1 MINKIDSNLMR
12 PLLADLINIKQ
23 SLSRLNGTIT
33 KLAELAFIDYLRER
47 NLIDEIDAQE
57 CAKNSAE
64 VSAYANGYD
73 IFIPNQK
80 IVAEI
85 KALIPYEV
93 TRFGG
98 AQIQSLE
105 KDVKGLL
112 EGKAKAQEDIKDF
125 VKILALL
132 PTQDEKTFS
141 KAVEHLIENLKK
153 KDYKVSAELP
163 ENNSFS
169 KEDVYVVTI
178 PLN

>member
-1 MINKIDSNLMR
+1 MISQIDSNLMR

-73 IFIPNQK
+73 IFIPNRK

-93 TRFGG
+93 TRLGG

-112 EGKAKAQEDIKDF
+112 EGKAKAQDDIKDF

-132 PTQDEKTFS
+132 PTQDKKTFPD
-141 KAVEHLIENLKK
+141 AVKHLIENLSNKRYNVTA
-153 KDYKVSAELP
+153 DIP

-169 KEDVYVVTI
+169 KDYVYVVTI